1 MKSLRLKRG
10 RIAGAL
16 VVMLL
21 LTCLYIPAVNAADAI
36 KTDESC
42 SLTLEV
48 PTDSAYNQD
57 ANKPVI
63 TAKLYRVASVSE
75 SRHFTE
81 TADYGVDIETLAQ
94 SDSTDWSDAAKTAAN
109 NLSGKTEAGTVTI
122 DSATGKGKAENLQTG
137 MYLVVMDTVTS
148 PEYEYSFTP
157 YFISLPNNKY
167 YSTGVASD
175 DSWLYGPTSFIKIG
189 QAPRYGSIV
198 IEKTL
203 KSYNESFG
211 PVTFAY
217 TVEGKKAGA
226 TNYSNAA
233 MITFNKAG
241 IQTTILTGI
250 PALTTVTVTEVYT
263 GASYTLD
270 ETAANQTATIIADG
284 DEGAPVKV
292 SYKNEYNN
300 ETKKGYGVAN
310 HFSYNNGEWSWEQLE
325 NNSASTTDNAQ

>member
-36 KTDESC
+36 NTNTKC

-57 ANKPVI
+57 TNKPAI

-75 SRHFTE
+75 SRHFTMID
-81 TADYGVDIETLAQ
+81 TIPGVDIETLSQ
-94 SDSTDWSDAAKTAAN
+94 SDSTDWAAAAQTAASVIN
-109 NLSGKTEAGTVTI
+109 RTPDTTVTLTNG
-122 DSATGKGKAENLQTG
+122 TGKASGLETG
-137 MYLVVMDTVTS
+137 MYLVMMDTVTS
-148 PEYEYSFTP
+148 KEYEYTFTP
-157 YFISLPNNKY
+157 YFISLPNNLY
-167 YSTGVASD
+167 YSTQKPTD
-175 DSWLYGPTSFIKIG
+175 DSWVYDATSFIKIG

-203 KSYNESFG
+203 ESYNESLG
-211 PVTFAY
+211 QVTFAY
-217 TVEGKKAGA
+217 TVEGKKAGV

-250 PALTTVTVTEVYT
+250 PALTTVTVTEAYT
-263 GASYTLD
+263 GASYTLS
-270 ETAANQTATIIADG
+270 TAPDQTASIIADG
-284 DEGAPVKV
+284 DEGSPVKV
-292 SYKNEYNN
+292 SFTNTYNN